1 LQHPWVTQKQTFSDQ
16 ISLSLVELL
25 QLSSDSS
32 SSMFGENNVS
42 EDFQQ
47 KQIDRIVEAIALTL
61 PNGGI

>member
-1 LQHPWVTQKQTFSDQ
+1 
-16 ISLSLVELL
+16 
-25 QLSSDSS
+25 
-32 SSMFGENNVS
+32 MFGENNVS